1 MPYKRKGVYYTD
13 CYISGKRIR
22 ESLGPTG
29 TRKQAKA
36 REAEILRVKRRSSH
50 RTIGEALARWLE
62 GDASR
67 LKSFI
72 ETRDHATS
80 LEPYQKMPL
89 TEAAGVAE
97 LIKQDM
103 RHLKPA
109 TINRRLSL
117 LRRVCNLAVEW
128 GWIELAPRFR
138 LLPVNNER
146 HIYLSPEDVERLA
159 QECANVHVGDIV
171 RFAAYT
177 GLRRGEIFSDWKLD
191 GDYLILSGQTKS
203 GRPRIVPVPEEIR
216 GIAERMPLP
225 VSVYQ
230 VDKGF
235 VVARKALGMT
245 CRFHDL
251 RHTYASWLI
260 QAGAGLPAVMLLMG
274 HSTLAVTARYA
285 HLDPGHLR
293 EAVDKMTARLNEK

>member
-13 CYISGKRIR
+13 CYLDGKRIR
-22 ESLGPTG
+22 QSLGPTG
-29 TRKQAKA
+29 TRKEAKA
-36 REAEILRVKRRSSH
+36 REAEILRVKRRVSH

-80 LEPYQKMPL
+80 LEPYQNMPL
-89 TEAAGVAE
+89 TELAAASE
-97 LIKQDM
+97 LVKRDM

-109 TINRRLSL
+109 TVNRRLSCFT
-117 LRRVCNLAVEW
+117 RVGGLCVDW
-128 GWIELAPRFR
+128 GWLDRRPRIR

-159 QECANVHVGDIV
+159 QECTNVHVGDVI

-177 GLRRGEIFSDWKLD
+177 GLRRGEIFSDWRLD
-191 GDYLILSGQTKS
+191 GGYLILSGETKS

-251 RHTYASWLI
+251 RHTYASWLV

-285 HLDPGHLR
+285 HLDPGHLK
-293 EAVDKMTARLNEK
+293 EAVAKMTARLLR